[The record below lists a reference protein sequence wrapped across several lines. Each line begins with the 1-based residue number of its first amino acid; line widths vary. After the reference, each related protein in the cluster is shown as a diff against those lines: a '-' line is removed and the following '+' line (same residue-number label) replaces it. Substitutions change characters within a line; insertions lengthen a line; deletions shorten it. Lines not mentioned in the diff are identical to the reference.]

1 MASIQQPLSP
11 EALPSPLS
19 SRPERTRIS
28 CLAPL
33 DKTACAPFF
42 KERRILFA
50 SATNFYRKSGGAE
63 RRDLCVD
70 AFSWKCFST
79 ERREGSA
86 VSLSSIAEAEEEN
99 CRSLPSLGMTK
110 RRGLLK
116 GKGCAAGRLEAT
128 ENISNISRSRIPIRC
143 ANSGPMTETMPYP
156 RRTLRAPRRRM
167 RP

>member
-1 MASIQQPLSP
+1 MRMKMASIQQPLFP

-70 AFSWKCFST
+70 ASSWKCFST
-79 ERREGSA
+79 ERTRISY
-86 VSLSSIAEAEEEN
+86 LT
-99 CRSLPSLGMTK
+99 MTK
-110 RRGLLK
+110 EGATVRKEWLLNRG
-116 GKGCAAGRLEAT
+116 
-128 ENISNISRSRIPIRC
+128 
-143 ANSGPMTETMPYP
+143 
-156 RRTLRAPRRRM
+156 
-167 RP
+167 

>member
-1 MASIQQPLSP
+1 MASTQQPLSP

-33 DKTACAPFF
+33 NKTARAPFF

-70 AFSWKCFST
+70 ASSWKCFST
-79 ERREGSA
+79 ERSRGICSCTSPLTDVL
-86 VSLSSIAEAEEEN
+86 VSKPKPYRTPIARPNEDLLTPPTCVCGWDA
-99 CRSLPSLGMTK
+99 
-110 RRGLLK
+110 RRGNKIL
-116 GKGCAAGRLEAT
+116 RYR
-128 ENISNISRSRIPIRC
+128 NRQRSIC
-143 ANSGPMTETMPYP
+143 
-156 RRTLRAPRRRM
+156 LRGFLQ
-167 RP
+167 